1 MDDRY
6 TPLDFEQLT
15 PEQQQLH
22 HQIKTS
28 RGLDPAQSLGGPFDP
43 WIESPVLGGILSN
56 LGYFHRFQSSLNRR
70 QIELAILVTAAH
82 WQAAF
87 EWWAHE
93 PMARDAGLTESIIQA
108 IKHRQPLRLS
118 DPLDQMTW
126 EIASAL
132 QHNQRLTKA
141 LYQRAVSGFGRP
153 GVIELISLCGYYTTV
168 AMTLNA
174 LEISL
179 PMGEAQP
186 FSTNARTS

>member
-1 MDDRY
+1 MDNRY
-6 TPLDFEQLT
+6 TSLDFEQLT

-22 HQIKTS
+22 HQIAAS
-28 RGLDPAQSLGGPFDP
+28 RKLDPAQRLGGPFDP
-43 WIESPVLGGILSN
+43 WIESPVLGEILSN

-93 PMARDAGLTESIIQA
+93 PMARDAGLTDSIITA
-108 IKHRQPLRLS
+108 IKHRQPPHLG
-118 DPLDQMTW
+118 DPLDQITW
-126 EIASAL
+126 EIAGAL
-132 QHNQRLTKA
+132 QHNQRLSTE
-141 LYQRAVSGFGRP
+141 LYQSAVAGLGRP
-153 GVIELISLCGYYTTV
+153 GLIELISLCGYYTTV

-174 LEISL
+174 LEIPL

-186 FSTNARTS
+186 FRASAKTS

>member
-1 MDDRY
+1 MNHRY
-6 TPLDFEQLT
+6 TSLDFEQLT

-22 HQIKTS
+22 HQIATS
-28 RGLDPAQSLGGPFDP
+28 RGLEPEQTLGGPFDT
-43 WIESPVLGGILSN
+43 WIESPVLGEILSN
-56 LGYFHRFQSSLNRR
+56 LGYFHRFQSRLNRR

-93 PMARDAGLTESIIQA
+93 PMARDAGLNDSIIKA
-108 IKHRQPLRLS
+108 IKHRQPLHLS
-118 DPLDQMTW
+118 DPLDQMAW

-132 QHNQRLTKA
+132 QHNQRLTA
-141 LYQRAVSGFGRP
+141 ELYQRAVAGFGRP

-174 LEISL
+174 LDIQL
-179 PMGEAQP
+179 PTGEAQP
-186 FSTNARTS
+186 FGADARAS

>member
-1 MDDRY
+1 MDNRY
-6 TPLDFEQLT
+6 TSLDFEQLT

-22 HQIKTS
+22 HQIATS
-28 RGLDPAQSLGGPFDP
+28 RKLDPAQRLGGPFDP
-43 WIESPVLGGILSN
+43 WIESPVLGEILSN

-93 PMARDAGLTESIIQA
+93 PMARDAGLNDSIIKA
-108 IKHRQPLRLS
+108 IKQHQPLHLS
-118 DPLDQMTW
+118 DPLDQMAW

-132 QHNQRLTKA
+132 QHNQRLTA
-141 LYQRAVSGFGRP
+141 ELYQRAVASFGRP

-174 LEISL
+174 LDIQL
-179 PMGEAQP
+179 PTGEAQP
-186 FSTNARTS
+186 FGADARAS

>member
-1 MDDRY
+1 MDNRY
-6 TPLDFEQLT
+6 TSLDFEQLT

-22 HQIKTS
+22 HQIATS
-28 RGLDPAQSLGGPFDP
+28 RKLDPAQRLGGPFDP
-43 WIESPVLGGILSN
+43 WIESPVLGEILSN

-93 PMARDAGLTESIIQA
+93 PMARNAGLTDSIITA
-108 IKHRQPLRLS
+108 IKHRQPPHLG
-118 DPLDQMTW
+118 DPLDQITW
-126 EIASAL
+126 EIAGAL
-132 QHNQRLTKA
+132 QHDQRLSTE
-141 LYQRAVSGFGRP
+141 LYQRAVAGLGRP
-153 GVIELISLCGYYTTV
+153 GLIELISLCGYYTTV

-174 LEISL
+174 LEIPL

-186 FSTNARTS
+186 FRASAKTS

>member
-1 MDDRY
+1 MDNRY
-6 TPLDFEQLT
+6 TSLDFEQLT

-22 HQIKTS
+22 HQIAAS
-28 RGLDPAQSLGGPFDP
+28 RKLDPAQRLGGPFDP
-43 WIESPVLGGILSN
+43 WIESPVLGEILSN

-93 PMARDAGLTESIIQA
+93 PMARDAGLNDSIIKA
-108 IKHRQPLRLS
+108 IKHRQPLHLS
-118 DPLDQMTW
+118 DPLDQMAW

-132 QHNQRLTKA
+132 QHNQRLTA
-141 LYQRAVSGFGRP
+141 ELYQRAVAGFGRP

-174 LEISL
+174 LDIQL
-179 PMGEAQP
+179 PTGEAQP
-186 FSTNARTS
+186 FGADARAS

>member
-1 MDDRY
+1 MDNRY
-6 TPLDFEQLT
+6 TSLDFEQLT

-22 HQIKTS
+22 HQIATS
-28 RGLDPAQSLGGPFDP
+28 RKLDPAQRLGGPFDP
-43 WIESPVLGGILSN
+43 WIESPVLGEILSN

-93 PMARDAGLTESIIQA
+93 PMARDAGLTDSIITA
-108 IKHRQPLRLS
+108 IKHRQPPHLG
-118 DPLDQMTW
+118 DPLDQITW
-126 EIASAL
+126 EIAGAL
-132 QHNQRLTKA
+132 QHDQRLSTE
-141 LYQRAVSGFGRP
+141 LYQRAVAGLGRP
-153 GVIELISLCGYYTTV
+153 GLIELISLCGYYTTV

-174 LEISL
+174 LEIPL

-186 FSTNARTS
+186 FRASAKTS

>member
-1 MDDRY
+1 MNHRY
-6 TPLDFEQLT
+6 TSLDFEQLT

-22 HQIKTS
+22 HQIATS
-28 RGLDPAQSLGGPFDP
+28 RGLEPEQPLGGPFDP

-56 LGYFHRFQSSLNRR
+56 LGYFHRFQSRLNRR

-93 PMARDAGLTESIIQA
+93 PMARDAGLNDSIIKA
-108 IKHRQPLRLS
+108 IKHRQPLHLS
-118 DPLDQMTW
+118 DPLDQMAW

-132 QHNQRLTKA
+132 QHNQRLTA
-141 LYQRAVSGFGRP
+141 ELYQRAVAGFGRP

-174 LEISL
+174 LDIQL
-179 PMGEAQP
+179 PTGEAQP
-186 FSTNARTS
+186 FGADARAS

>member
-1 MDDRY
+1 MNHRY
-6 TPLDFEQLT
+6 TSLDFEQLT

-22 HQIKTS
+22 HQIATS
-28 RGLDPAQSLGGPFDP
+28 RGLEPEQTLGGPFDP

-56 LGYFHRFQSSLNRR
+56 LGYFHRFQSRLNRR

-93 PMARDAGLTESIIQA
+93 PMARDAGLNDSIIKA
-108 IKHRQPLRLS
+108 IKHRQQLHLS
-118 DPLDQMTW
+118 DPLDQMAW

-132 QHNQRLTKA
+132 QHNQRLTA
-141 LYQRAVSGFGRP
+141 ELYQRAVAGFGRP

-174 LEISL
+174 LDIQL
-179 PMGEAQP
+179 PTGEAQP
-186 FSTNARTS
+186 FGADARAS

>member
-1 MDDRY
+1 MDNRY
-6 TPLDFEQLT
+6 TSLDFEQLT

-22 HQIKTS
+22 HQIAAS
-28 RGLDPAQSLGGPFDP
+28 RKLDPAQRLGGPFDP
-43 WIESPVLGGILSN
+43 WIESPVLGEILSN

-93 PMARDAGLTESIIQA
+93 PMARNAGLTDSIITA
-108 IKHRQPLRLS
+108 IKHRQPPHLG
-118 DPLDQMTW
+118 DPLDQITW
-126 EIASAL
+126 EIAGAL
-132 QHNQRLTKA
+132 QHDQRLSTE
-141 LYQRAVSGFGRP
+141 LYQRAVAGLGRP
-153 GVIELISLCGYYTTV
+153 GLIELISLCGYYTTV

-174 LEISL
+174 LEIPL

-186 FSTNARTS
+186 FRASAKTS